1 MSCNQPTT
9 MYKLHVCSFCNA
21 NSLWILTVY
30 LYTTCLADFL
40 VFFWWNGSKSWFVWE
55 CSECQTEHSILS
67 IIVQGWSVMGIPRP
81 PTPYLLY
88 PGTENTW
95 HATKYDVFYQ
105 GGFDCSDFMLL
116 KLFTWKLISEAKS
129 WRVNQF
135 KVMGWVFVNKSTWY
149 VLVQCPGKTTP
160 MCVHGNCKQDS
171 SGGNSHSSNPS
182 WPVSD
187 NSQHPT
193 IHYKVKTV
201 RSRHNI

>member
-1 MSCNQPTT
+1 MWLTCCFAWIIYDEKKRTT
-9 MYKLHVCSFCNA
+9 PNHTRMRKPVTIPCVTIKWLYNDKTGNRY
-21 NSLWILTVY
+21 WILGGPIW
-30 LYTTCLADFL
+30 AAEM
-40 VFFWWNGSKSWFVWE
+40 SVWPIWVK
-55 CSECQTEHSILS
+55 T
-67 IIVQGWSVMGIPRP
+67 G
-81 PTPYLLY
+81 
-88 PGTENTW
+88 
-95 HATKYDVFYQ
+95 
-105 GGFDCSDFMLL
+105 FMLL

-129 WRVNQF
+129 WRVNQL

-171 SGGNSHSSNPS
+171 SEGNSHSSKPS

-193 IHYKVKTV
+193 IHYKLKTV